1 MFLSHTQAPGTHL
14 RSVKSAWHAYIF
26 LSSSSKKRCFFFGSD
41 LAEFQSVAS
50 NTNHSGLDLG
60 ASQQGVLVRD
70 TAEASRR
77 SIVRATAQNNV
88 LDLGSTLGVAVSSLD
103 GFPGA
108 RKDGALDENLGTH
121 SRVDSGVDGVK
132 VVVEDVCHAEAHRR
146 RARVDVDP
154 VVVRVGDVEV
164 SGVLV
169 GIAVAVTDER
179 GLPVVVE
186 LGVGDGDPFTGVG
199 DIAETVVVVLWLV
212 LGRCESA
219 KV

>member
-1 MFLSHTQAPGTHL
+1 MF
-14 RSVKSAWHAYIF
+14 F
-26 LSSSSKKRCFFFGSD
+26 LWSD

-50 NTNHSGLDLG
+50 NTNNSGLDLG

-77 SIVRATAQNNV
+77 SIVRATAQNDV

-108 RKDGALDENLGTH
+108 REDGALDENLGTH

-132 VVVEDVCHAEAHRR
+132 VVVEDVCHAESHRR
-146 RARVDVDP
+146 RTRVDVDP

-164 SGVLV
+164 SGVLI

-199 DIAETVVVVLWLV
+199 DIAETVVVVL
-212 LGRCESA
+212 
-219 KV
+219 